1 MDRLGE
7 DMRRV
12 GHFAKGASL
21 RLLSSLC
28 AIAIILASLQVE
40 RAQVRS
46 PYDDGAFALGQLL
59 VRLQTTA
66 SALHTGAHP
75 DDEDSA
81 LIARLARGD
90 GARVAYLALNRGEG
104 GQNIIGPELFETL
117 GVIRTEELLQARRL
131 DGGEQFFTRA
141 FDFGFTKTR
150 AEAAARWGEREI
162 LADMVRVIRLF
173 RPLVIIARFTG
184 TPADGHGQ
192 HQLAGYLTPLAFRLA
207 ADPKAFPEQLA
218 EGLRPWRALKIYVS
232 EGFRRGADPNNRPTL
247 LLDTGRHDELLGR
260 SYFEIAM
267 YGRSQHKSQE
277 MGTLELLGPQTS
289 GVRLLESAAGASDE
303 RSVFDGIDV
312 TIRGIAQ
319 LAGIRD
325 ASIIERLGVIQDLA
339 RRALREFDAMEPRKL
354 IPILAEGLRRT
365 RELRASLRASGE
377 SEDAKYDADFLL
389 AQKEAQFAEALWRA
403 AAIRVDALADDETVV
418 AGDRLN
424 VTARVFLSDE
434 RAVEIKAIRLRAPAG
449 WRSEE
454 VAPESNALLVASEF
468 EGRET
473 PQHQARF
480 RITVP
485 DGEGPTMPY
494 WLREPRD
501 GDLFRWTSDAPK
513 SRPFD
518 EPLVSAEVEAV
529 VGGEPVTITAPV
541 QYRYADPVRGEI
553 RREINV
559 VPMVSVALDPELV
572 IVPTSAQETERR
584 VFVRLS
590 SNASRAVNGRV
601 SLHVPNG
608 WRVEPASAPFAL
620 ERKGEK
626 GTLVFTVRVPGGA
639 RADAYRISAEAE
651 ADGRRFTLAER
662 EISYPHIQ
670 THRVYAPAQAT
681 FRVLDL
687 KVAPVRVGYIMGS
700 GDRVPEAIRQMG
712 LDVTLLNE
720 DDLAVG
726 DLARF
731 DVIVVGIRAS
741 QVRPDF
747 VANNRRLLDYV
758 RQGGTLIVQYQR
770 PDYVER
776 GLAPFPAKMAARVTD
791 ENAPVK
797 ILVPDHPAFNFPNK
811 ITADDWRG
819 WVQERSLYNFTTYD
833 ARYVPLLESH
843 DAGEPPQTGGE
854 VYAEIGRGKYVYT
867 SYAWFRQLPAG
878 VPGAYRLFANLLSL
892 AKAPSR
898 VERSHA
904 LKIDSRRFAES
915 RTAHVSSS
923 RKLSAQAGG
932 AR

>member
-1 MDRLGE
+1 M
-7 DMRRV
+7 
-12 GHFAKGASL
+12 
-21 RLLSSLC
+21 
-28 AIAIILASLQVE
+28 
-40 RAQVRS
+40 RS
-46 PYDDGAFALGQLL
+46 PYERGALALGQLL

-104 GQNIIGPELFETL
+104 GQNIIGPELFEPL

-141 FDFGFTKTR
+141 YDFGFTKTR

-192 HQLAGYLTPLAFRLA
+192 HQLAGYLTPIAFRAA
-207 ADPKAFPEQLA
+207 ADPKEFPEQIA

-232 EGFRRGADPNNRPTL
+232 EGIGRSADPNNRPTL
-247 LLDTGRHDELLGR
+247 LLDTGRHDDLLGR

-267 YGRSQHKSQE
+267 EGRSQHKSQE
-277 MGTLELLGPQTS
+277 MGALELLGPQTS
-289 GVRLLESAAGASDE
+289 GVRLLESAVGSSGE

-312 TIRGIAQ
+312 SIRGIAR
-319 LAGIRD
+319 LAGLRD
-325 ASIIERLGVIQDLA
+325 ARIIEGLGAVQLLA

-354 IPILAEGLRRT
+354 VPVLAEGLQQT
-365 RELRASLRASGE
+365 RKLRASLRASVE
-377 SEDAKYDADFLL
+377 SENAKYDADFLL
-389 AQKEAQFAEALWRA
+389 VQKEAQFAEALWRA
-403 AAIRVDALADDETVV
+403 AAVKVDALADDETVV
-418 AGDRLN
+418 AGDSLT
-424 VTARVFLSDE
+424 VTARVFLPDE
-434 RAVEIKAIRLRAPAG
+434 KAAEVKAIRLRAPSG
-449 WRSEE
+449 WRVEQIESAAEAQSGVFGWRE
-454 VAPESNALLVASEF
+454 SPQRQALFRVA
-468 EGRET
+468 
-473 PQHQARF
+473 
-480 RITVP
+480 VP
-485 DGEGPTMPY
+485 GDAPPTMPY
-494 WLREPRD
+494 WLREPRR
-501 GDLFRWTSDAPK
+501 GDLFHWPSDAPK
-513 SRPFD
+513 SMPFD
-518 EPLVSAEVEAV
+518 APILRAEVEAV
-529 VGGEPVTITAPV
+529 ISGESVTISAPV
-541 QYRYADPVRGEI
+541 QYRYADPIRGEI

-559 VPMVSVALDPELV
+559 VPLVSVTLDPELV
-572 IVPTSAQETERR
+572 IVPTSAQETERK
-584 VFVRLS
+584 VFIRLRNNAAREVKGTVRL
-590 SNASRAVNGRV
+590 N
-601 SLHVPNG
+601 VPAG
-608 WRVEPASAPFAL
+608 WRVEPAAARFDL
-620 ERKGEK
+620 EREGER
-626 GTLVFTVRVPGGA
+626 TSLIFTVRVPGGT
-639 RADAYRISAEAE
+639 REDAYKLGAEAE
-651 ADGRRFTLAER
+651 IGGRRFALAEH

-670 THRVYAPAQAT
+670 THRVYVPAQAT

-712 LDVTLLNE
+712 LDVTLLDE
-720 DDLAVG
+720 DALSVG

-758 RQGGTLIVQYQR
+758 RRGGTLIVQYQR

-791 ENAPVK
+791 ENAPVRT
-797 ILVPDHPAFNFPNK
+797 LVPEHPAFNFPNK
-811 ITADDWRG
+811 ITEADWRG

-867 SYAWFRQLPAG
+867 SYAWFRQLPEG

-892 AKAPSR
+892 AKAPTRGEGRTLRRSSQSVRKTETSR
-898 VERSHA
+898 GR
-904 LKIDSRRFAES
+904 
-915 RTAHVSSS
+915 
-923 RKLSAQAGG
+923 
-932 AR
+932 